1 MKCPPDYADV
11 KNPSE
16 GSLGMPDIKII
27 REVRKRIP
35 QKIPLSVA
43 IGDAAQIYG
52 AAFYKERARAAVHAG
67 ADIIKVGL
75 YGFANKKLMLVFL
88 STLKKAVGKTPVVA
102 ALYADLFA
110 DFIGDFPTIA
120 ESAGI
125 HGCLL
130 DTYKKDAKKG
140 GKKLTDYL
148 SPETL
153 GAFAAACRK
162 RGLLS
167 ALAGGLDEGDIEW
180 LMALKPRVDVVGFR
194 GAVCKGPR
202 GGVGLDA
209 GKMESI
215 RRKIAGINLPAF
227 IAPHR
232 GAVYPAANP
241 RIPGGA

>member
-1 MKCPPDYADV
+1 
-11 KNPSE
+11 
-16 GSLGMPDIKII
+16 
-27 REVRKRIP
+27 
-35 QKIPLSVA
+35 
-43 IGDAAQIYG
+43 
-52 AAFYKERARAAVHAG
+52 
-67 ADIIKVGL
+67 
-75 YGFANKKLMLVFL
+75 MLFVL

-110 DFIGDFPTIA
+110 DLVGDFPAIA

-130 DTYKKDAKKG
+130 DTYKKDAKKD
-140 GKKLTDYL
+140 GKKLTDYV
-148 SPETL
+148 SIETL

-180 LMALKPRVDVVGFR
+180 LSALKPRVDVVGFR

-209 GKMESI
+209 GKLKSVKE
-215 RRKIAGINLPAF
+215 KIACRKSLRA
-227 IAPHR
+227 
-232 GAVYPAANP
+232 AV
-241 RIPGGA
+241 